1 MGASQ
6 LSGDVDCFAKR
17 EPLEIYLAC
26 TDYVSSSML
35 RRLEQPAMA
44 RFDGSSMGE
53 ALHAFLLEP
62 EEFARRYLVLDGSV
76 PAGATLTE
84 SEVMARV
91 WLSPGQHAA
100 LRWAREAIDRYAQA
114 PLARW
119 FGEGEKELSIYWR
132 DAAGGRWKA
141 RPDCFLPEIILELKT
156 TGDVRPDAFA
166 AVRERL
172 GYDLQAA
179 HYVEAVERLTG
190 CRPRFA
196 FVALELFEP
205 RSLWLHELTDAELE
219 RARYRLDAAR
229 RAYAQLRAAQR

>member
-1 MGASQ
+1 MDVTQ
-6 LSGDVDCFAKR
+6 LSGEADCFARR
-17 EPLEIYLAC
+17 EPLEVYLAS
-26 TDYVSSSML
+26 TGYVSSSML
-35 RRLEQPAMA
+35 RRLEQPAMG

-53 ALHAFLLEP
+53 AVHAFLLEP

-76 PAGATLTE
+76 PAGATL
-84 SEVMARV
+84 SEPEVTARI

-100 LRWAREAIDRYAQA
+100 LRWAREAIERYAQA

-156 TGDVRPDAFA
+156 TGDVRPEAFA

-190 CRPRFA
+190 GRPRFA

-205 RSLWLHELTDAELE
+205 RSLWLHELTAPELE
-219 RARYRLDAAR
+219 RARDRLEAAR
-229 RAYAQLRAAQR
+229 RAYARTRAAG